1 MAIDDAR
8 PSGATTGTTSG
19 PTPWKRLLA
28 DKKVLAWA
36 FYDWGN
42 SAYATTIMAGFFPIF
57 FKQYWSVGT
66 SAVQSTAKLG
76 YANSMASFVLAILS
90 PLLGA
95 LADRSRGRKRLLLF
109 FTFIGAISAST
120 LCFIAKQEWVWAA
133 ALYVLSSI
141 GFFGGQSFY
150 DALLPSVAKPRD
162 MDQVSGLGYGLGY
175 LGGGVLFAVNVAMTL
190 KPSLFGLPD
199 AATAVKASFFMV
211 GVWWLCFTI
220 PLMWFVDEP
229 PATGEPAGLIRL
241 TRDSFR
247 ELLDTFQ
254 SLRQLR
260 TAFLF
265 LIAYF
270 FYIDGVNTIIKMA
283 VDYGMALGFK
293 TDSLISALLL
303 VQFIGFPAAIGFSV
317 IANKF
322 GAKKA
327 LNLSILTYAVVTIA
341 ATGLQAE
348 WHFYALACAIG
359 LVQGGIQAL
368 SRSVFGQLIP
378 AEKSGEF
385 YGFFNML
392 GRFSSVLGPL
402 LVAVSALISDSPRVA
417 MLSLL
422 LLFGTGFIILQKVKF
437 PEEMRGREK

>member
-1 MAIDDAR
+1 MPTDTAPAPRQDR
-8 PSGATTGTTSG
+8 
-19 PTPWKRLLA
+19 PTPWKQLLA

-66 SAVQSTAKLG
+66 SAVESTAKLG
-76 YANSMASFVLAILS
+76 YANSMASFILAILS

-95 LADRSRGRKRLLLF
+95 LADRSRGRKKLLLF
-109 FTFIGAISAST
+109 FTFIGAISASS
-120 LCFIAKQEWVWAA
+120 LYFVEKQEWVWAA
-133 ALYVLSSI
+133 VLYVFSSI

-190 KPSLFGLPD
+190 KPSFFGLED
-199 AATAVKASFFMV
+199 AAQAVRVSFFMV
-211 GVWWLCFTI
+211 GVWWLCFTV
-220 PLMWFVDEP
+220 PLMWQVEEP
-229 PATGEPAGLIRL
+229 PATGERVGLLRL

-247 ELLDTFQ
+247 ELIATFK

-317 IANKF
+317 LANKF
-322 GAKKA
+322 GSKKA
-327 LNLSILTYAVVTIA
+327 LNIAIITYAVVTVA
-341 ATGLQAE
+341 ATGLQVE

-402 LVAVSALISDSPRVA
+402 LIAVSALISESPRVA

-422 LLFGTGFIILQKVKF
+422 LLFGTGFFILQKVDF
-437 PEEMRGREK
+437 PEEMHGRRE